1 MSSRPAPGTVQ
12 AFRFQ
17 LRERVGGASP
27 ASASGGSAATAAS
40 SGTTRGSRRP
50 DPTRCTTCD
59 RPAAAFRS
67 VVWSVEG
74 DAFFANFAENK
85 PCLWGVHCLLW
96 KSPCISRS
104 SLCIWMCLVSCVFL
118 CTCILLLL
126 VSISFYFSVRN
137 RQNFTLF
144 YMSFWC
150 WLVHDW

>member
-27 ASASGGSAATAAS
+27 ASASGGSASTAAS

-59 RPAAAFRS
+59 RPAFRS

-74 DAFFANFAENK
+74 DALFANFAEKKNHVYEEYTAFSEK
-85 PCLWGVHCLLW
+85 VPAF
-96 KSPCISRS
+96 
-104 SLCIWMCLVSCVFL
+104 LVVLSVYECAWLAVFF
-118 CTCILLLL
+118 CAHASYYC
-126 VSISFYFSVRN
+126 
-137 RQNFTLF
+137 
-144 YMSFWC
+144 
-150 WLVHDW
+150 